1 MLVPLCFS
9 VFFPFDSD
17 VFRSCTF
24 NGSGLVA
31 HGAKDGLISF
41 MGKCVFGCASPLAT
55 CFATAGVISLVTFK
69 VSKSDIL
76 GKHLL
81 SDKRLVGWAQ

>member
-9 VFFPFDSD
+9 VFFPFASD

-31 HGAKDGLISF
+31 RGVKDGLISS
-41 MGKCVFGCASPLAT
+41 MGKRVFGCASPLAT
-55 CFATAGVISLVTFK
+55 CFATAGVISLDTSFK

-81 SDKRLVGWAQ
+81 SDERLVG